1 MGQEFR
7 LYLLLPHLLEGQLH
21 HHIISHTQAPPP
33 YIGGTSYPI
42 LSPDLILTMGV
53 FITFS
58 PHLLKGYKM
67 TERTKK
73 ELEEEIENL
82 KSILKSLS
90 SSQIKL
96 IDNTYD
102 INKLAVRYQ
111 AKIQRIDRIF
121 ARQVQMA

>member
-1 MGQEFR
+1 
-7 LYLLLPHLLEGQLH
+7 
-21 HHIISHTQAPPP
+21 
-33 YIGGTSYPI
+33 
-42 LSPDLILTMGV
+42 
-53 FITFS
+53 
-58 PHLLKGYKM
+58 M

-111 AKIQRIDRIF
+111 AKIRRIDRIF
-121 ARQVQMA
+121 ARQMQMALLVILLVNTILLTLRWL

>member
-1 MGQEFR
+1 
-7 LYLLLPHLLEGQLH
+7 
-21 HHIISHTQAPPP
+21 
-33 YIGGTSYPI
+33 
-42 LSPDLILTMGV
+42 
-53 FITFS
+53 
-58 PHLLKGYKM
+58 M

-121 ARQVQMA
+121 ARQMQMALLVILLVNTILLTLRWL